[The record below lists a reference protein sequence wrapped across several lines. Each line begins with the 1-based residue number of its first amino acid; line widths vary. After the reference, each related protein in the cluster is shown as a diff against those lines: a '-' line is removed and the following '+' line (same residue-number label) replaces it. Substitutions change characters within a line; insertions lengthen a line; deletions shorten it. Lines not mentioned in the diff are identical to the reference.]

1 MLAERP
7 QEAMAI
13 CSGAGLV
20 VAMRLHGLI
29 LAALSGA
36 PCAALS
42 YDPKVAAAAA
52 NLGCPCQSLDA
63 PPSPAMLASWDGAL
77 DTPPPA
83 SRLLELRQQS
93 EVHQQVFACLEPRA
107 GL

>member
-1 MLAERP
+1 
-7 QEAMAI
+7 MAI

-52 NLGCPCQSLDA
+52 NLGCPSQNLDTA
-63 PPSPAMLASWDGAL
+63 PGPGLLASWDRAL
-77 DTPPPA
+77 DTPPAA

-93 EVHQQVFACLEPRA
+93 EVHQQVFACLDPRA

>member
-1 MLAERP
+1 
-7 QEAMAI
+7 MAI

-52 NLGCPCQSLDA
+52 NLGCSCQNLDMA
-63 PPSPAMLASWDGAL
+63 PGPGLVASWDRAL

-93 EVHQQVFACLEPRA
+93 EVHQQVFACLAPLA
-107 GL
+107 VL

>member
-1 MLAERP
+1 
-7 QEAMAI
+7 
-13 CSGAGLV
+13 
-20 VAMRLHGLI
+20 
-29 LAALSGA
+29 A

-42 YDPKVAAAAA
+42 YDPKVDAAAA
-52 NLGCPCQSLDA
+52 NLGCPCHSLDA
-63 PPSPAMLASWDGAL
+63 PPSPAMLAGWDGAL